1 MERARLVS
9 LRGSTLI
16 EPLSSLAETS
26 AGSTSSRAPFGPFI
40 FTVWPSTLA
49 VTPDG
54 MATAFLPIRDM
65 VVASVSEHRAQDLAA
80 DIGVARGVIR
90 HHALRRGDDRDAE
103 AVVDARQPLSRR
115 IDPPARLRHAG
126 NLADHRRAV
135 EILELDL
142 DLAAPVAVRD
152 GGVAADVAF
161 GLEHFEHAL
170 AQLRG
175 GRRHLRLRPLLR
187 IADAGDQVADRISH
201 RHGAP
206 LLTSSTSRGRG
217 SFPWRPAR
225 AARCGSS

>member
-65 VVASVSEHRAQDLAA
+65 VVPFASEHREQDLAA
-80 DIGVARGVIR
+80 DIAVPPRVIR
-90 HHALRRGDDRDAE
+90 HHALRRRHDGDAE
-103 AVVDARQPLSRR
+103 AVVDARQVARR
-115 IDPPARLRHAG
+115 RVDAPAGLRHAG
-126 NLADHRRAV
+126 DLADHRRAV

-142 DLAAPVAVRD
+142 DLAAPIAVRD
-152 GGVAADVAF
+152 GGVAADVAL
-161 GLEHFEHAL
+161 GLEHLEHAL

-175 GRRHLRLRPLLR
+175 GGRDLRLRPLLR
-187 IADAGDQVADRISH
+187 IADARDQIADRISH